1 MNKNVRQTSNSRMKS
16 NRAPNSQPNINN
28 ASITQELMSKY
39 IDEVINTTEI
49 DQFKDKSDIII

>member
-1 MNKNVRQTSNSRMKS
+1 VRQTSNSRMKS

-28 ASITQELMSKY
+28 VAMTQELMSKY
-39 IDEVINTTEI
+39 IDEVINTTQI